1 MVVTLERD
9 DVSELIRPEDMWE
22 PIGPTPMPE
31 IPDLRNWSM
40 RLLKTYK
47 PFYAPFCDLC
57 CLCTY
62 GKCDLTAGR
71 KGACGLDIASQQA
84 RMVLIACCTGL
95 AAHGAHARHMI
106 DYLIERLGENY
117 KIDLGMQV
125 DVEAPITRTVMGLKP
140 ETLGGLRRVVEYVE
154 GGLIHL
160 VSSTHTG
167 QEGSSLDFEVKN
179 LHAGMLDLLVM
190 EAADIAQIV
199 GFGYPTSIADTPLV
213 DIGWGSVDKTKP
225 VVLCIGHNAASA
237 NALIDY
243 LRANDLED
251 EVEVCGICC
260 TAHDVTRYSDKA
272 KVVGPLS
279 RQLFFLRCGI
289 ADVIL
294 TDEQCVMTNIPE
306 EARKTGAAL
315 IAGSDKICYG
325 LEDATEKETDEVVQE
340 MVDDGKQFVIFDP
353 EKAGEVAARVAVEIA
368 PRRKKGF
375 IDEAE
380 AQELAKGCE
389 KCKAFMCSQA
399 CPNLLPIQQG
409 MQQAAEGSFD
419 RLRSLF
425 DQCFTCGK
433 CEQECPRHLP
443 VVKIMQ
449 SVATKETFKLRSGR
463 GPVHDV
469 EIRKVGS
476 PIVLGTIPGIVA
488 FVGCSNYPAA
498 GDIAEM
504 AEEFAKRK
512 YIVCLSG
519 CAAMTAAMQKDEE
532 GKTIYEKYPPD
543 FDAGCILNV
552 GSCVA
557 NAHIAGAAIK
567 VANIFATLPS
577 RANYEVIADYILNR
591 VGACGV
597 AWGAYSQKAATIGTG
612 FNRWG
617 VPVILGPHSSKYR
630 RLYLSRK
637 EEDDWTVMDG
647 RTGQLVGTQEPT
659 PEHLAYVIETKERAM
674 VTIPKLCM
682 RRNDTPPGRQIK
694 LSHYISL
701 YKRYM
706 GSLPDDLHH
715 FVRSTRD
722 IPLVYKKEV
731 LPYLKE
737 MGWKEKPA
745 LSLPT
750 LIGTYPSKVRLD
762 AVIH

>member
-1 MVVTLERD
+1 
-9 DVSELIRPEDMWE
+9 
-22 PIGPTPMPE
+22 
-31 IPDLRNWSM
+31 
-40 RLLKTYK
+40 
-47 PFYAPFCDLC
+47 
-57 CLCTY
+57 
-62 GKCDLTAGR
+62 
-71 KGACGLDIASQQA
+71 
-84 RMVLIACCTGL
+84 
-95 AAHGAHARHMI
+95 
-106 DYLIERLGENY
+106 
-117 KIDLGMQV
+117 
-125 DVEAPITRTVMGLKP
+125 
-140 ETLGGLRRVVEYVE
+140 
-154 GGLIHL
+154 
-160 VSSTHTG
+160 
-167 QEGSSLDFEVKN
+167 
-179 LHAGMLDLLVM
+179 
-190 EAADIAQIV
+190 
-199 GFGYPTSIADTPLV
+199 
-213 DIGWGSVDKTKP
+213 
-225 VVLCIGHNAASA
+225 
-237 NALIDY
+237 
-243 LRANDLED
+243 
-251 EVEVCGICC
+251 
-260 TAHDVTRYSDKA
+260 
-272 KVVGPLS
+272 
-279 RQLFFLRCGI
+279 
-289 ADVIL
+289 
-294 TDEQCVMTNIPE
+294 
-306 EARKTGAAL
+306 
-315 IAGSDKICYG
+315 
-325 LEDATEKETDEVVQE
+325 
-340 MVDDGKQFVIFDP
+340 MVDDGKQVIIFDP
-353 EKAGEVAARVAVEIA
+353 EKVGEVAARVALAIA
-368 PRRKKGF
+368 PRRVQEKGF

-380 AQELAKGCE
+380 AQKLAKGCL
-389 KCKAFMCSQA
+389 KCRALLCSQA
-399 CPNLLPIQQG
+399 CPNLLPIYQG
-409 MQQAAEGSFD
+409 MKKAAEGDFAQ
-419 RLRSLF
+419 LRSFF

-433 CEQECPRHLP
+433 CEQECPRHTP

-463 GPVHDV
+463 GPIHDV

-476 PIVLGTIPGIVA
+476 PIVLGTIPGIIA
-488 FVGCSNYPAA
+488 FVGCSNYPGA

-532 GKTIYEKYPPD
+532 GKTIYEKYPAD

-617 VPVILGPHSSKYR
+617 CPVVLGPHSAKYR

-647 RTGQLVGTQEPT
+647 RTGQLVDTQEPT

-706 GSLPDDLHH
+706 GSLPDDLQH
-715 FVRSTRD
+715 FVRSKRD

-731 LPYLKE
+731 LPYLNE
-737 MGWKEKPA
+737 VGWKEKPA

-762 AVIH
+762 SVIH